1 MSEELNLI
9 EMQDEDGNVLKF
21 EHLLTFEV
29 DEDFYVAFTPIE
41 KMDEFD
47 VGEVLIMRI
56 KEDEDGDVYLPIES
70 EQELDE
76 LWNIFQQLY
85 YEGDEEGDDDTQQ
98 S

>member
-1 MSEELNLI
+1 MSEEEMELI

-29 DEDFYVAFTPIE
+29 DEEFYVAFTPVE

-56 KEDEDGDVYLPIES
+56 REDEDGDAYLPIET

-76 LWNIFQQLY
+76 LWAIFQQLY
-85 YEGDEEGDDDTQQ
+85 YEDEAEGEE
-98 S
+98 

>member
-9 EMQDEDGNVLKF
+9 EMQDEDGNVLQF

-29 DEDFYVAFTPIE
+29 DDSFYVAFTPVE
-41 KMDEFD
+41 KMEEFD

-56 KEDEDGDVYLPIES
+56 EEGDDGDVYVPIET

-85 YEGDEEGDDDTQQ
+85 YEDDEEGEEDGKE
-98 S
+98 